1 MRKRRSSNESN
12 GIGGTWITTYGDMVT
27 LLLCFFVLLYTFS
40 TIDADK
46 WDRLSS
52 ALRGGKGVLLNDS
65 EVQEQIQQDI
75 ELMEELQKFQMLYSN
90 IKEYVESNDLQED
103 ILITKT
109 DNEIRMRFT
118 NNVLFDSGRAILKE
132 EAYPILNEIASGI
145 MQFKDSVQ
153 MIRIEGHTDNLAIS
167 TPEFPSNWELST
179 ARAVNVLRYLIEEK
193 DIPPNIISAVGY
205 GEHHPFA
212 DNSTEEGRIKNR
224 RVDFVIARTNQKT

>member
-153 MIRIEGHTDNLAIS
+153 MIRIKVIRITAIS
-167 TPEFPSNWELST
+167 TPEFPSTGNC
-179 ARAVNVLRYLIEEK
+179 
-193 DIPPNIISAVGY
+193 PQQ
-205 GEHHPFA
+205 
-212 DNSTEEGRIKNR
+212 GRLM
-224 RVDFVIARTNQKT
+224 F